1 MVLYDLEKYHLGLNS
16 TLQSLMVMY
25 AHDKSDMPTSTCQEL
40 HVMNQKGTPLVS
52 HGKWQEL

>member
-25 AHDKSDMPTSTCQEL
+25 AHDLHANIDMSRITCNES
-40 HVMNQKGTPLVS
+40 KGTHLVS